1 MQGSNLL
8 SNCPV
13 CERKLQ
19 KIIKKG
25 IYQNILIPARQN
37 QGFLSFKVYS
47 MKGYLIKIAALGMAG
62 CLVITGCSLRKNG
75 DAETSDTKRTVES
88 TQGAAENNDDYY
100 DETDAV
106 NPEGSERQEE
116 TDLGDVSVTNTIKGN
131 PGLYYRVGDSVP
143 VLYSVDGMVY
153 NATAVIESFETGD
166 LAEAKVLAFNSNSKD
181 TVIDE
186 LNEEYEYGELTY
198 TLTLLDS
205 GVVAP
210 ISSQL
215 DCRVV
220 GLDSNGSSAL
230 NFNGA
235 EYQTGSIYYV
245 ESSDI
250 ASGDTTRNTAIFC
263 IPRGCTEFGLS
274 LGNSIISYN

>member
-1 MQGSNLL
+1 
-8 SNCPV
+8 
-13 CERKLQ
+13 
-19 KIIKKG
+19 
-25 IYQNILIPARQN
+25 
-37 QGFLSFKVYS
+37 

-153 NATAVIESFETGD
+153 NATAVIESF
-166 LAEAKVLAFNSNSKD
+166 
-181 TVIDE
+181 
-186 LNEEYEYGELTY
+186 
-198 TLTLLDS
+198 
-205 GVVAP
+205 
-210 ISSQL
+210 
-215 DCRVV
+215 
-220 GLDSNGSSAL
+220 
-230 NFNGA
+230 
-235 EYQTGSIYYV
+235 
-245 ESSDI
+245 
-250 ASGDTTRNTAIFC
+250 
-263 IPRGCTEFGLS
+263 
-274 LGNSIISYN
+274 